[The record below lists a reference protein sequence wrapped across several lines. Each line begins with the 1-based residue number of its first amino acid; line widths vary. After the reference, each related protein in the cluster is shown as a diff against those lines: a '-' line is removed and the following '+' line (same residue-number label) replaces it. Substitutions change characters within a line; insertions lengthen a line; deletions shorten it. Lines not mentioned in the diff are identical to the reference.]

1 VSLEEF
7 FVDGDILERHEPG
20 AALVLP
26 DGVDQ
31 K

>member
-7 FVDGDILERHEPG
+7 FVDGDVLERDQSV
-20 AALVLP
+20 ASFVLP